1 MVSSVEDTAS
11 SELELDLGRSPL
23 ELPRCS
29 GPTKGNR
36 MNMYLSEAAFVEP
49 APELISTSLLSGR
62 VTIFLACL
70 QGALQEKRTHLGW
83 VLNRLGSESI
93 WGQNIRTHE
102 EDLREVNNGSE

>member
-1 MVSSVEDTAS
+1 MVSSVEDTES
-11 SELELDLGRSPL
+11 SELELNPGRSPL

-70 QGALQEKRTHLGW
+70 QGALKEKRTHLGW
-83 VLNRLGSESI
+83 VLGSESI